1 MTTELNDFFK
11 LLSSEKKE
19 KKNNLKQKI
28 EIVDEVSLKNLFSS
42 LVVKSLL

>member
-19 KKNNLKQKI
+19 KKDNLKQK
-28 EIVDEVSLKNLFSS
+28 IVDEVSLKNLFSS
-42 LVVKSLL
+42 LA